1 MNLSASSISG
11 VELEFAPEALEII
24 VDKAIERNT
33 GARGLRSIIEEI
45 MRDIMYDIPSNP
57 QITKC
62 TITRECVEK
71 KVAPE
76 IVIDENKKKEPI
88 KMRKKTKSKSNNE
101 ETA

>member
-1 MNLSASSISG
+1 M
-11 VELEFAPEALEII
+11 EFAPEALEVI

-57 QITKC
+57 KIAKC
-62 TITRECVEK
+62 TITKECVENK
-71 KVAPE
+71 TAPE
-76 IVIDENKKKEPI
+76 VVIDENKKKEPI
-88 KMRKKTKSKSNNE
+88 KAHKKAKQDSKTNQ